1 MDETVTSELPD
12 VATPEQDQL
21 QEAALQAE
29 QETPNNAREEDPQE
43 RNWRNARQK
52 MQEQNDQIQALKQ
65 RLEEIQAPK
74 SDPEPIDDL
83 TDDDFVRGY
92 HLKKKLEAME
102 KALQKN
108 EAESAISRART
119 QFSDFDQVVSVEN
132 VELLKQ
138 NDPELAISLKALAN
152 DPYAQA
158 LATYKLL
165 KRTDYSQQKQSME
178 NKQRIEKNLKKPPS
192 INSVAPLAEANNF
205 ANGLTPELKKALQKE
220 MSEAVKRRSW

>member
-1 MDETVTSELPD
+1 MDETVISELPE
-12 VATPEQDQL
+12 VATPEQDQI
-21 QEAALQAE
+21 QEEALQAE
-29 QETPNNAREEDPQE
+29 QEVQASPPPEDPQE

-52 MQEQNDQIQALKQ
+52 MQEQSQQIELLKQ
-65 RLEEIQAPK
+65 KLEQMQSPK
-74 SDPEPIDDL
+74 TDPQPEEDL

-102 KALQKN
+102 KALQKT
-108 EAESAISRART
+108 EAENAISRVKD
-119 QFSDFDQVVSVEN
+119 QFSDFDQVVSFEN

-178 NKQRIEKNLKKPPS
+178 NKQRIDKNIKKPPS
-192 INSVAPLAEANNF
+192 INSVASLAEANRF

-220 MSEAVKRRSW
+220 MNDAAKRRTW